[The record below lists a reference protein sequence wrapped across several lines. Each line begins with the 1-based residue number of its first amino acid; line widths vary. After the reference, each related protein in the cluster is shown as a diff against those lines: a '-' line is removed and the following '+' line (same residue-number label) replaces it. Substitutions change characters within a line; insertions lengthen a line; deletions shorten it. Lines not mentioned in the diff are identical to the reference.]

1 MHGRKAALDA
11 HLGLS
16 SRLPGAGVD
25 ALLLRNRVRG
35 ALEGAEVGTEVGGRT
50 GAVDGGDGKSL
61 PEPGV
66 ASKIGKAC
74 DLGTT
79 RKTGP
84 GCFAALLFAKDMLL
98 NDLADLGRSVSEV
111 EVGANKD
118 EDFVF

>member
-1 MHGRKAALDA
+1 M
-11 HLGLS
+11 
-16 SRLPGAGVD
+16 
-25 ALLLRNRVRG
+25 
-35 ALEGAEVGTEVGGRT
+35 E
-50 GAVDGGDGKSL
+50 GGDGKSR

-66 ASKIGKAC
+66 ASKMGRAC
-74 DLGTT
+74 DWGTA

-118 EDFVF
+118 EDDFEF